1 MYEKVNQ
8 FKNDSYF
15 VVTNVRENFCLKN
28 IIFNIRQ
35 KKKKKKKLIIVK

>member
-15 VVTNVRENFCLKN
+15 ESFCSKN

-35 KKKKKKKLIIVK
+35 KKNEKKETNIF

>member
-8 FKNDSYF
+8 FKNDLYY
-15 VVTNVRENFCLKN
+15 VVTSVRESFCSKN

-35 KKKKKKKLIIVK
+35 KKKEKI